1 MHHAGGHSTF
11 GGGSCAPQLSGQAA
25 EDPPLLFWG
34 AGQSWMGIGD
44 SPIAKNA
51 QATRSQFSRETQNL
65 VYECGGGNPDWGGDP
80 KVVER
85 RRGTSSPKSLTEYA
99 SDPWIE
105 GLGVG

>member
-51 QATRSQFSRETQNL
+51 QATPSQFSRETQNL
-65 VYECGGGNPDWGGDP
+65 VYECGGGTRTGEGTPRLWKGGEGP
-80 KVVER
+80 PVP
-85 RRGTSSPKSLTEYA
+85 SP
-99 SDPWIE
+99 
-105 GLGVG
+105 